1 MPQPHLRIRQA
12 LSFLEA
18 INTPSEQQN
27 ERSAITLLALLDL
40 NPKKTWSKSSAP
52 LRKITEMMDWML
64 AEYKI
69 KYAPNSRETIRR
81 YTVHQFV
88 QMGILSENPDQP
100 DRPINSPKW
109 CYQVEPSF
117 LALAKTYKTKS
128 WNNALKTYLTDSK
141 DSNRLKARHRNLPKI
156 PVQLSENHSIEL
168 SAGGQ
173 NILIKKIVED
183 FCSRFVLK
191 GEILLLG
198 DAADKALVD
207 ETAKLKKIGVT
218 IDARGKAPDV
228 VIHDKKRNWLII
240 VEAVTSHGPID
251 QKRRNEIKDLFGKST
266 LGIVYV
272 TAFPDSA
279 TYCKYCKSIAW
290 ETEVWIADQPDHM
303 IHYNGTR
310 FLGPYED

>member
-1 MPQPHLRIRQA
+1 MSKPHLRIRQA
-12 LSFLEA
+12 LSLLKE
-18 INTPSEQQN
+18 INTPSEQLN
-27 ERSAITLLALLDL
+27 ERSALTLLALLDL
-40 NPKKTWSKSSAP
+40 TAQKTWSKSTAP
-52 LRKITEMMDWML
+52 LRKITEMMDWMST
-64 AEYKI
+64 EYNV

-88 QMGILSENPDQP
+88 QMGILCENPDDP

-117 LALAKTYKTKS
+117 LALAKTYKSKS
-128 WNNALKTYLTDSK
+128 WVSALKIYLTDSIAT
-141 DSNRLKARHRNLPKI
+141 NRLKVRHRNLPKI
-156 PVQLSENHSIEL
+156 PVQNHNIEL

-173 NILIKKIVED
+173 NILIKQIVED
-183 FCSRFVLK
+183 FCSRFVSK

-198 DAADKALVD
+198 DAADKAIVD
-207 ETAKLKKIGVT
+207 ETTKLAKLGVKI
-218 IDARGKAPDV
+218 DSRGKAPDV
-228 VIHDKKRNWLII
+228 VIHDKMRNWLII

-251 QKRRNEIKDLFGKST
+251 QKRRNEIKDLLSKSKI
-266 LGIVYV
+266 GIVYV
-272 TAFPDSA
+272 TAFPDAA

-310 FLGPYED
+310 FLGPYEED